1 VSIVKKPRDARTDS
15 RRKAVRAES
24 SGTAEDRLSSR
35 QIKLIASISASFGLL
50 AAVVVNWDQLFPT
63 PPENRIEMA
72 WTHRCRCV
80 KGWLKPLRSDGFVVQ
95 HFELKD
101 LDGTRRR
108 WNLPD
113 DFRGCHPAEYLGYA
127 IDGHVPPAL
136 LRRLAAERPEGV
148 GLEQINNKADHN
160 GQVQGQGSSTEETR
174 FELVTRDGKHRAW
187 P

>member
-1 VSIVKKPRDARTDS
+1 MKKPRDTRSDPK
-15 RRKAVRAES
+15 RKVLRAEK
-24 SGTAEDRLSSR
+24 SGAAEDRLSSR
-35 QIKLIASISASFGLL
+35 QIKLIASISAAFGLL

-63 PPENRIEMA
+63 PPENLVEMA

-80 KGWLKPLRSDGFVVQ
+80 KGWAKSLRNDGFIVQ
-95 HFELKD
+95 DFELKD

-108 WNLPD
+108 WNLPA
-113 DFRGCHPAEYLGYA
+113 DFRGCHPAKYLGYT

-148 GLEQINNKADHN
+148 GLEQINNKADHE
-160 GQVQGQGSSTEETR
+160 GQGSSTEVTR
-174 FELVTRDGKHRAW
+174 FELISRDGKHRAW